1 MKKVLSIIS
10 IFTLLFTCYSVP
22 GRGAGC
28 NTNTKYS
35 FNLSELKRHEFR
47 VFFSDA
53 LTLGLSDAFATSLF
67 NALSGTRSDT
77 KSSLM
82 YGIGYRHSLNR
93 FRIGGDLGLY
103 VHNSKLYLN
112 MNNHTSVI
120 DEDIY
125 RLLIIPTGEFIYFNK
140 GILSL
145 YGSAGAGV
153 ILSRYDNSEKA
164 TTDANFAF
172 QINPIALRLGNE
184 TIGAF
189 LEGGWGF
196 KGYITIGIGLK
207 F

>member
-10 IFTLLFTCYSVP
+10 IFTLLFTCSSVP

-93 FRIGGDLGLY
+93 FR
-103 VHNSKLYLN
+103 VYLFQQG
-112 MNNHTSVI
+112 
-120 DEDIY
+120 Y
-125 RLLIIPTGEFIYFNK
+125 
-140 GILSL
+140 SL
-145 YGSAGAGV
+145 FV
-153 ILSRYDNSEKA
+153 RICRSRSD
-164 TTDANFAF
+164 
-172 QINPIALRLGNE
+172 P
-184 TIGAF
+184 
-189 LEGGWGF
+189 
-196 KGYITIGIGLK
+196 LK
-207 F
+207 VR